1 MVAGVI
7 FAKGAIKKTAPIE
20 SEPMVKTQPVAP
32 TKEETPP
39 VATDSGTSMTKS
51 ETIVTITDA
60 GFVPATVTV
69 KAGTKVTWQNKST
82 MTVSINSDPHPT
94 HTLYPKLN
102 LGTVAPGGSVSLV
115 FDTPGTYTYHDHL
128 QPSIVGKVVVQ

>member
-20 SEPMVKTQPVAP
+20 SESAVKTIQGVP

-51 ETIVTITDA
+51 ETIVTITDT
-60 GFVPATVTV
+60 GFTPATVAV
-69 KAGTKVTWQNKST
+69 KAGTKVTWQNKSGA
-82 MTVSINSDPHPT
+82 TVDIASAVHPT
-94 HTLYPKLN
+94 HLVYPKLN
-102 LGTVAPGGSVSLV
+102 LGKVAPGGSVLLV
-115 FDTPGTYTYHDHL
+115 FDTPGSYKYHDHL
-128 QPSIVGKVVVQ
+128 NPTHSGTVVVE